1 MKQANKQLLQLIAKN
16 KNSNNF
22 KKGNGNRS
30 QKIDKKERTNK
41 HKTSRKIREIQYGGA
56 APPNYLHQ
64 TDHANEDPVNHQIDR
79 EDLPFAAYE
88 SILLNQLDKALNKE
102 ISIDDLVNLTLKKA
116 HRFWMVKAI
125 QHICYKISFT
135 KPNKI
140 KTDVYDSTLFLSES
154 LYYYNI
160 ISDTDNKAAYQMY
173 EAEYRFYRGVGYDTL
188 ADGAAA
194 AAAAADGSTLP
205 ASYKPGK
212 PVAQVDIGD
221 LILEIEEI
229 PKAERGKPTIGEA
242 EYYYTKYI
250 EFIKATLTSAAEDLV
265 ISTNE
270 YIENLRKVREKLKKI
285 LISDLIKNLD
295 SFKII
300 CSMLDMIDEVIFDH
314 STNNYISKMGEYYKE
329 RNYKLFKDSKF
340 DIIEEYIMPNMIALC
355 FNRKATKP
363 GYFNKERE
371 TKAVQSIFEKF
382 FSKEEVKSISN
393 EIEIKFEELFNEY
406 LNGNKAGG
414 NDYKKNFSEL
424 EEKSIENGIN
434 LENIKL
440 DTEVNI
446 IYEYKERFQHL
457 EDDIENTLQHN
468 QIFFGD
474 KLKNYLQ
481 GAQKEFKLD
490 NCGTDWGE
498 FKYNIGKIM
507 ILIYENILKELR
519 VKFTQIFFENL
530 ERRIKFIIDT
540 HLEFNRFFD
549 LDNFCQVF
557 LVRIGHM
564 LENLEDYDLKDTIL
578 KSIKDNIY
586 EKISKK
592 VKEEKI
598 DEYCEYLN
606 EFIRIAKAESK
617 KDIYSDK
624 KNFLNT
630 NRYLAELYKYTIH
643 YDMIEQKNKL
653 EKIMET
659 FKRGENGT
667 NFDVIDN
674 LYHSISVFLNIKSE
688 KSRAPAN
695 TIEIVGKGHAAGAE
709 VLGCGE
715 VEMKEHVKLSY
726 ESNLYEIEHYG
737 FNELK
742 YDIKIQKNTEIDNA
756 KFIKYIKAIFKN
768 NTKRINR
775 ITIYRKNYEN
785 PLFIEK
791 KYIFTKNKGE
801 KEFRLFKY
809 KDGKRDS
816 SELDKFT
823 LTNLD
828 EIVVEDIDK
837 LLIIQTKGA
846 GPPPTFPTPYLK
858 KEDIENN
865 IMLDKNFTT
874 NIKFVQAIRPK
885 APNNYWTRIFN
896 MSNKNKIKSF
906 NINNFIG
913 NLISEPSYMLTS
925 KVSARNMVNKYVEE
939 KKIKKDIEFDIE
951 DDNVYRFVFNL
962 KDPSAKNNCIIKII
976 LRKDIDVRF
985 IDNIEKISNILLDKK
1000 NEDNYPLN
1008 VLTSSN
1014 LIKYIR
1020 SDIKT
1025 AEFITHRRDVI
1036 NKNFGK
1042 FIQSLLNDDSEFISY
1057 EITGPPDAAAVAAAA
1072 ATGAA
1077 PPPPKV
1083 LLKSTSGEEFKIPDE
1098 EYIYIN
1104 IDARTS
1110 GDKSIKFEFGDG
1122 VEGAFNKKD
1131 INELIENIKE
1141 DDIEE
1146 QVFKNKLIDQDIC
1159 LSEFKLGVKKNRR
1172 INLDNLKENFINKIL
1187 TDKNT
1192 KVKELEFYDGNNNT
1206 KINMGDNK
1214 SLVVD
1219 KNIKIKIIT
1228 ERREGELDIEEITKF
1243 LRKEIPEDSA
1253 ENSAID
1259 LLSEIMQNIHVK
1271 RLN

>member
-16 KNSNNF
+16 KSSNNF

-56 APPNYLHQ
+56 PANYLAQ
-64 TDHANEDPVNHQIDR
+64 TNHEGVDPDNDQI
-79 EDLPFAAYE
+79 ETNFLPFAAYE

-102 ISIDDLVNLTLKKA
+102 INIDDLVKFTLKKA

-135 KPNKI
+135 KPNNI
-140 KTDVYDSTLFLSES
+140 KTDVYDSTLFSES

-160 ISDTDNKAAYQMY
+160 IVKEDSKAAYENY
-173 EAEYRFYRGVGYDTL
+173 KDEDRFYRGVGYDTL
-188 ADGAAA
+188 ADAA
-194 AAAAADGSTLP
+194 GITLP
-205 ASYKPGK
+205 ASFKPGK
-212 PVAQVDIGD
+212 PGTKEEIGD

-229 PKAERGKPTIGEA
+229 PGSQQSNHLSGLPEEFYK
-242 EYYYTKYI
+242 KYI
-250 EFIKATLTSAAEDLV
+250 KFLKKILQLSN
-265 ISTNE
+265 INE

-285 LISDLIKNLD
+285 LISDVIKNPD
-295 SFKII
+295 SFKTI
-300 CSMLDMIDEVIFDH
+300 CSMLDMIDEVVFDDKA
-314 STNNYISKMGEYYKE
+314 NNYIKIMNEKLHVENYYLYSE
-329 RNYKLFKDSKF
+329 HLFYTLEKF
-340 DIIEEYIMPNMIALC
+340 IMPNMIALC
-355 FNRKATKP
+355 FNRKATKDADFDP
-363 GYFNKERE
+363 KRE
-371 TKAVQSIFEKF
+371 SIAVKSIFQRS
-382 FSKEEVKSISN
+382 FSKEEVKSISK
-393 EIEIKFEELFNEY
+393 EIEKKFEELFNEY
-406 LNGNKAGG
+406 LTSNKPGG
-414 NDYKKNFSEL
+414 TDYKNNFLEL
-424 EEKSIENGIN
+424 EKKSIENGIN

-440 DTEVNI
+440 DAAENI
-446 IYEYKERFQHL
+446 TLEYKKRFQHL
-457 EDDIENTLQHN
+457 EAGIEDTLKHNVIFDGDNLKRYLGAGDNTFDTTN
-468 QIFFGD
+468 CSDWNNF
-474 KLKNYLQ
+474 KN
-481 GAQKEFKLD
+481 
-490 NCGTDWGE
+490 
-498 FKYNIGKIM
+498 NIAKIM
-507 ILIYENILKELR
+507 ILIYEYILRDLKE
-519 VKFTQIFFENL
+519 KFAQYFFENL

-549 LDNFCQVF
+549 LDNFCEEF
-557 LVRIGHM
+557 LVRIGYM
-564 LENLEDYDLKDTIL
+564 LENLENYDLKDTIL

-586 EKISKK
+586 KKISKE

-598 DEYCEYLN
+598 NEYCEYLN
-606 EFIRIAKAESK
+606 EFIKIAEAESK

-643 YDMIEQKNKL
+643 YDMKEQKNKL
-653 EKIMET
+653 EKIIET
-659 FKRGENGT
+659 FKRGKNGN

-674 LYHSISVFLNIKSE
+674 LSDSISVFLNIKSE
-688 KSRAPAN
+688 KS
-695 TIEIVGKGHAAGAE
+695 VAAGTIKKINDGDPEAKE
-709 VLGCGE
+709 LGCG
-715 VEMKEHVKLSY
+715 KVKMVQHNPLSY
-726 ESNLYEIEHYG
+726 ETDLYKVEDYG

-742 YDIKIQKNTEIDNA
+742 YDIKIEKNTEIDNA
-756 KFIKYIKAIFKN
+756 KFIKYIDAIFRN
-768 NTKRINR
+768 NIRGINK

-791 KYIFTKNKGE
+791 KYIFTKNKEE
-801 KEFRLFKY
+801 KEFRLFEY

-823 LTNLD
+823 LSNFD
-828 EIVVEDIDK
+828 EILIEDIDK
-837 LLIIQTKGA
+837 LLIIQIKKDGA
-846 GPPPTFPTPYLK
+846 NPAPYLK
-858 KEDIENN
+858 KEEIENN

-874 NIKFVQAIRPK
+874 NIKFFGANGANPPK
-885 APNNYWTRIFN
+885 YFTRIFN
-896 MSNKNKIKSF
+896 MTNENKIKSF
-906 NINNFIG
+906 DINNFIG
-913 NLISEPSYMLTS
+913 NLISGPSYMIS
-925 KVSARNMVNKYVEE
+925 SEVYARNIVNKYVEE
-939 KKIKKDIEFDIE
+939 KKINTDIEFDIE
-951 DDNVYRFVFNL
+951 DDNVYRVVFNL
-962 KDPSAKNNCIIKII
+962 KKPSAKQNCMIKII

-1000 NEDNYPLN
+1000 NKDNYPFN

-1025 AEFITHRRDVI
+1025 AEFITHCGDVI

-1057 EITGPPDAAAVAAAA
+1057 EITGPPPAPG
-1072 ATGAA
+1072 GAGGA
-1077 PPPPKV
+1077 GTPPKV
-1083 LLKSTSGEEFKIPDE
+1083 LLKTTSGEEFEIPNE
-1098 EYIYIN
+1098 EYININ

-1122 VEGAFNKKD
+1122 VEGTFNKKD
-1131 INELIENIKE
+1131 INESIENIKE
-1141 DDIEE
+1141 DGIEE

-1219 KNIKIKIIT
+1219 KNIKVKIIT
-1228 ERREGELDIEEITKF
+1228 ERREGELDIREITKF
-1243 LRKEIPEDSA
+1243 LRKEIPKDSP

-1271 RLN
+1271 RLK